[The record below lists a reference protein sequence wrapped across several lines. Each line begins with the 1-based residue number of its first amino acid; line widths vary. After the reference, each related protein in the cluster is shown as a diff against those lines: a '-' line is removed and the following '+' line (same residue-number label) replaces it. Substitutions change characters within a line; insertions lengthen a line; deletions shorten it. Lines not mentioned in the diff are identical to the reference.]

1 MPIILADAKV
11 DVLSHKHAV
20 EFHGENI
27 VHCMDLKIGFT
38 CNEELLSMLLERGP
52 AENAPDLSSFHM
64 REASGYPKARAG
76 WGGMKFKAGWRNADL
91 VMTLSGNEVGRAI
104 GVKVWKFAAKPAD
117 GGLFDA
123 ECLLRVV
130 HWTDFMFANAARCVG
145 AEGVKMTISSL
156 EQATLELTAAV
167 GDEDGDGDDGDAG
180 QQADLA
186 LATAGDN
193 EAPDTSANMEQTLRE
208 QAAQFAARKRS
219 RKKQDAADTTH

>member
-38 CNEELLSMLLERGP
+38 CNEDLLSMLLERGP
-52 AENAPDLSSFHM
+52 SENCPDLSSFHL
-64 REASGYPKARAG
+64 REDSGYPKARAG
-76 WGGMKFKAGWRNADL
+76 WGAMKFKAGWKHADL

-123 ECLLRVV
+123 ECLLRVT
-130 HWTDFMFANAARCVG
+130 HWTDLMFASAARCVG
-145 AEGVKMTISSL
+145 AEGCKMNLSSL

-167 GDEDGDGDDGDAG
+167 GDEEGEGDTDAQGD
-180 QQADLA
+180 LP
-186 LATAGDN
+186 LATAGQN
-193 EAPDTSANMEQTLRE
+193 ETPDTAASMEQAMRE
-208 QAAQFAARKRS
+208 EAEQFSARKRRS
-219 RKKQDAADTTH
+219 KKQDETQPRH